1 MPKRVIPVA
10 ALIVIIAVVII
21 LLRSHQDADA
31 WVYGSGV
38 IEATE
43 VDVSAQVSGQLIAV
57 RVKEGDSVLKGDVLA
72 EIEPD
77 YLEAQLRTVVGA
89 ASAAKA
95 ELSRAEAALS
105 GARLSLQNARTAYAK
120 STELKGRYDQAQ
132 AQHEAAV
139 AARGRARA
147 RLELVRAGAREEA
160 IEQARAATQSA
171 EAEWENAQR
180 ELARLET
187 LLAEGAVSQQQVDFQ
202 RTAERAARGA
212 RDGARARLAEL
223 LAGARTEEE
232 QEAEATLVQAK
243 ANVVVAESAL
253 ETARELYSDK
263 LELKQRADVAEAEY
277 LAAQQAKAAATGR
290 LEAAEAA
297 LTAAQKGLSDAV
309 VKSPLDAVVLLK
321 IREAGEMTAPG
332 QPIVR
337 LGDLD
342 RKWLRVYV
350 SQTQINRVKLGQP
363 AEVTIDADPQRAFS
377 GTVTEI
383 SQEAEFTPKNVQ
395 THEQRAKLVVGVKIV
410 TADPDNELKPGMPA
424 DARIRVA
431 AEGDDVSDR

>member
-1 MPKRVIPVA
+1 MPRRVIPVA
-10 ALIVIIAVVII
+10 ALIVVIAVVII
-21 LLRSHQDADA
+21 LLRSHEDADG

-43 VDVSAQVSGQLIAV
+43 VDVSAQVSGRLIAV
-57 RVKEGDSVLKGDVLA
+57 QVEEGDSVLKGDVLA

-77 YLEAQLRTVVGA
+77 YLEAQLRAAAGA
-89 ASAAKA
+89 ASTAKA
-95 ELSRAEAALS
+95 DLSRAEAALS
-105 GARLSLQNARTAYAK
+105 GAGLSLQNARTAYAK

-139 AARGRARA
+139 AARDRARA

-160 IEQARAATQSA
+160 IEQARAAAESA

-180 ELARLET
+180 DLARLET
-187 LLAEGAVSQQQVDFQ
+187 LVADGAVSQQQVDLQ

-232 QEAEATLVQAK
+232 REAEATLVQAE
-243 ANVVVAESAL
+243 ANAVVAERAL
-253 ETARELYSDK
+253 ETARELYADK

-290 LEAAEAA
+290 LETAEAA
-297 LTAAQKGLSDAV
+297 LTAARKGLSDAV
-309 VKSPLDAVVLLK
+309 VRSPLDAVVLLK

-332 QPIVR
+332 HPIVR

-350 SQTQINRVKLGQP
+350 GETQINRVKLGQH
-363 AEVTIDADPQRAFS
+363 AEVTIDADPQRTFP

-395 THEQRAKLVVGVKIV
+395 TREQRTKLVFGVKIEM
-410 TADPDNELKPGMPA
+410 ADPDNELKPGMPA

>member
-1 MPKRVIPVA
+1 MPKRTIAVLVLIVA
-10 ALIVIIAVVII
+10 AVAVSIA
-21 LLRSHQDADA
+21 LRSRPDAGG

-38 IEATE
+38 VEATE

-77 YLEAQLRTVVGA
+77 YLEAELRAAVGA
-89 ASAAKA
+89 ASAAEA
-95 ELSRAEAALS
+95 ELARAEAALS
-105 GARLSLQNARTAYAK
+105 GAVLSLQNARTAYEK

-139 AARGRARA
+139 AARDRARA

-160 IEQARAATQSA
+160 IAQARAAAESA

-187 LLAEGAVSQQQVDFQ
+187 LVAEGAVSQQQVDFQ

-212 RDGARARLAEL
+212 RDVARARLAEL

-232 QEAEATLVQAK
+232 REAEATLVQAE
-243 ANVVVAESAL
+243 ANVVVAERAL
-253 ETARELYSDK
+253 ETARELYADK

-277 LAAQQAKAAATGR
+277 LAAQEARAAATGR

-297 LTAAQKGLSDAV
+297 VAAAQKGLSDAV

-321 IREAGEMTAPG
+321 IRETGEMTAQG

-350 SQTQINRVKLGQP
+350 AQTQINRVKLGQR
-363 AEVTIDADPQRAFS
+363 AEVTIDADPERAFP

-395 THEQRAKLVVGVKIV
+395 TREQRTKLVFGVKIEF
-410 TADPDNELKPGMPA
+410 ADAENELKPGMPA

-431 AEGDDVSDR
+431 VEGDDVSDR

>member
-1 MPKRVIPVA
+1 MPKRA
-10 ALIVIIAVVII
+10 IAVLVLIAAAVAVGVVV
-21 LLRSHQDADA
+21 RSRPDADG

-57 RVKEGDSVLKGDVLA
+57 RVDEGDSVRKGDVLA

-77 YLEAQLRTVVGA
+77 YLEAQLRAAVGA

-105 GARLSLQNARTAYAK
+105 GAALSLQNARAAYEK
-120 STELKGRYDQAQ
+120 STELKGRYDRAQ
-132 AQHEAAV
+132 AEHEAAV
-139 AARGRARA
+139 AARDRARA

-160 IEQARAATQSA
+160 IEQARAAAESA

-180 ELARLET
+180 DLARLET
-187 LLAEGAVSQQQVDFQ
+187 LVAEGAVSQQQVDSQ

-232 QEAEATLVQAK
+232 REAEATLVQTE
-243 ANVVVAESAL
+243 ANVAVAERAL
-253 ETARELYSDK
+253 GTARELYADK

-277 LAAQQAKAAATGR
+277 LSAQQAKAAATGR
-290 LEAAEAA
+290 LETAEAA
-297 LTAAQKGLSDAV
+297 LAAAQKGLSDAV
-309 VKSPLDAVVLLK
+309 VEAPLDAVVLLK

-350 SQTQINRVKLGQP
+350 SQTQISRVKLGQQ
-363 AEVTIDADPQRAFS
+363 AEVTIDADPQRALP
-377 GTVTEI
+377 GTVSEI

-395 THEQRAKLVVGVKIV
+395 TREQRTKLVVGVKIV
-410 TADPDNELKPGMPA
+410 ISDPDGELKPGMPA